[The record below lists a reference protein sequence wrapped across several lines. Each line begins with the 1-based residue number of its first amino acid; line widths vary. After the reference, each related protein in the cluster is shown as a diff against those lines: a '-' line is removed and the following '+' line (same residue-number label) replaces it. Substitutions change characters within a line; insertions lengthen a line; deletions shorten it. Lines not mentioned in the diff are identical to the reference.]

1 MDDTSENFDFHT
13 NIHICHNELCRE
25 HLKYIALL
33 LLSQADTL
41 NSVILYIRLDAVR
54 LGIDNM
60 LFGDQSF
67 DT

>member
-41 NSVILYIRLDAVR
+41 NSVIRRCASRNRQYAFWRSVL
-54 LGIDNM
+54 
-60 LFGDQSF
+60 
-67 DT
+67 